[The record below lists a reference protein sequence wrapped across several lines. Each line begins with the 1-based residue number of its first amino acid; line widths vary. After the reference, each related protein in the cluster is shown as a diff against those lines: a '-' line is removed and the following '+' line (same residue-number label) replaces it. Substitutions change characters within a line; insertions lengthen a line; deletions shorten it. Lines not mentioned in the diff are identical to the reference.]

1 MDSEFNNKVL
11 YKIELTKYIPN
22 TVSGLLK
29 KMSSLIK
36 DNCPAC
42 RLLMSTI
49 SELSQNPLHQSGQQ
63 RNSLSFL
70 GEERLIPTYI
80 TMT

>member
-1 MDSEFNNKVL
+1 MDSEFNDKVL
-11 YKIELTKYIPN
+11 YKIELMYHTKYSVWII
-22 TVSGLLK
+22 K
-29 KMSSLIK
+29 KMSLLIK

-42 RLLMSTI
+42 RLFMSTI
-49 SELSQNPLHQSGQQ
+49 SELSQNPPHQLGQQ

-70 GEERLIPTYI
+70 GAERLIPTHI

>member
-22 TVSGLLK
+22 TVWIIK
-29 KMSSLIK
+29 KMSLLIK

-49 SELSQNPLHQSGQQ
+49 SETFPRTLSPVRAAEKQPLLPWRRTS
-63 RNSLSFL
+63 
-70 GEERLIPTYI
+70 EIPTYI